1 MKININKKRRLSL
14 TDKDN
19 LNGALFMVPW
29 LIGFIFLFFIPMIT
43 SLVYSFNTVSFGN
56 EGLELE
62 YVGVKNYVDL
72 FTTKKDFWESFL
84 DVLKSL
90 SYQVPVVVIFSMFL
104 AILLNANIPGRLFF
118 RSVFFL
124 PLIFMSKG
132 ISDIVFST
140 GGTPAISGG
149 GNSLLNFDF
158 GASGFFT
165 EMLAA
170 LGLGDEILTR
180 FSSTINNIFSI
191 SWKSPIQIM
200 LFIIGLQSIP
210 DSYYEVC
217 QIEGATK
224 WETFWKMTFPMLS
237 PITFLCVVYSMI
249 DLLAADNGI
258 TYLISLTLRTFIHES
273 MAIAWCYFIVAFLL
287 VCIVIA
293 VLSRWVKYMD
303 D

>member
-1 MKININKKRRLSL
+1 
-14 TDKDN
+14 
-19 LNGALFMVPW
+19 
-29 LIGFIFLFFIPMIT
+29 
-43 SLVYSFNTVSFGN
+43 
-56 EGLELE
+56 
-62 YVGVKNYVDL
+62 
-72 FTTKKDFWESFL
+72 
-84 DVLKSL
+84 
-90 SYQVPVVVIFSMFL
+90 
-104 AILLNANIPGRLFF
+104 
-118 RSVFFL
+118 
-124 PLIFMSKG
+124 MSGG
-132 ISDIVFST
+132 ISTIVFST

-149 GNSLLNFDF
+149 ENSLLNFDL
-158 GASGFFT
+158 GANGFFT

-170 LGLGDEILTR
+170 LGLSEEILNS

-249 DLLAADNGI
+249 DVLSADNAVA
-258 TYLISLTLRTFIHES
+258 YLISLTLRTFIHES
-273 MAIAWCYFIVAFLL
+273 MAIAWCYFIFAFFL
-287 VCIVIA
+287 VCVVIA